1 MSSPQGNDIRLVHF
15 PSNWR
20 PGTPFSVRLVESE
33 WQRQDKTPADREH
46 LLMALA
52 DLEYIIVR
60 TTFNDYAVEAGC
72 VSYFAK
78 SVGSIRV

>member
-1 MSSPQGNDIRLVHF
+1 M
-15 PSNWR
+15 
-20 PGTPFSVRLVESE
+20 RLVESE

-72 VSYFAK
+72 VSCYSK